1 MQPLPAP
8 APPNTKNPATS
19 PDYPTI
25 LALESSC
32 DDTGAAIIRGGRVLV
47 NRTAGQEVHARYGGV
62 VPELASRAHEQHIVP
77 LVLATLAEAGVA
89 AQELDAVAVTR
100 GPGLLGSLLVGTSFA
115 KGFAAGLGV
124 PVIGVNHMRAHVLA
138 HFIEAPRPPFP
149 FLCLTVS
156 GGHTQLLVV
165 RAPDQF
171 ELLGQTMDDAV
182 GEAFD
187 KAAKLLGLPYPGGPA
202 LDKLAQTAA
211 PGPFAT
217 VFRVN
222 DQPGFGFSFSG
233 IKTQILYFLQKET
246 RQNPQFIV
254 ENRPALAAA
263 IQAALVAALLRKLR
277 RAVRETGIQHVAI
290 AGGVAANS
298 ALRAALAE
306 AAAQDGWPGLYIPAF
321 EFCTDNAAM
330 VAIAAHF
337 QFEAGDF
344 ADAFLSPEP
353 RLAVV

>member
-1 MQPLPAP
+1 MLPQNSLVRP
-8 APPNTKNPATS
+8 DTKNPAES
-19 PDYPTI
+19 VGPCI

-47 NRTAGQEVHARYGGV
+47 NRTAGQEIHARYGGV

-77 LVLATLAEAGVA
+77 LVLATLAEAGITP
-89 AQELDAVAVTR
+89 QELDAVAVTR

-115 KGFAAGLGV
+115 KAYAAGLGV

-138 HFIEAPRPPFP
+138 HFIEEPRPPFP

-202 LDKLAQTAA
+202 LDQLAQTAE
-211 PGPFAT
+211 PGAFAT
-217 VFRVN
+217 AFRVA
-222 DQPGFGFSFSG
+222 DQPGFEFSFSG
-233 IKTQILYFLQKET
+233 IKTQILYFLRDQTKL
-246 RQNPQFIV
+246 NPAFV
-254 ENRPALAAA
+254 AENRPALAAA
-263 IQAALVAALLRKLR
+263 IQAALVGALIRKLR

-298 ALRAALAE
+298 ALRAALA
-306 AAAQDGWPGLYIPAF
+306 ATAAQDHWAGLYIPAF
-321 EFCTDNAAM
+321 EYCTDNAAM
-330 VAIAAHF
+330 VAMAAHF
-337 QFEAGDF
+337 QFAAGDF

-353 RLAVV
+353 RLGVAG